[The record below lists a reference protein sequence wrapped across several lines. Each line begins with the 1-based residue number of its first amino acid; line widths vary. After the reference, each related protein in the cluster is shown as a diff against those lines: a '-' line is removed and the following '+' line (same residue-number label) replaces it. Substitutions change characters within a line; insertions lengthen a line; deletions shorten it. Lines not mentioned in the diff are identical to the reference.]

1 MPDAAQYRTP
11 PASLEPKAAHL
22 KDAAR
27 YSLARRTYYSP
38 VRQRSRTYTRPRSDR
53 PHGTPRR
60 EHSSSGGGGTTSA
73 QSKGH
78 RYQWYGLRARRL
90 AFRLHARCDAAG
102 RCQATSPKAARLKDA
117 AEHSLARRKCYPC
130 CNAHLHPTTSAQ
142 GRPNRPH
149 SPPRAQLKRQ
159 RRHDICT
166 DHSVIATRTEC
177 TGLIKGLEIEVRQS
191 YRDEGA
197 DLVNS
202 QLTKRSY
209 TSLSDTFRQF
219 PIDEASPKSAI

>member
-177 TGLIKGLEIEVRQS
+177 TGLIKGLETER
-191 YRDEGA
+191 
-197 DLVNS
+197 
-202 QLTKRSY
+202 
-209 TSLSDTFRQF
+209 
-219 PIDEASPKSAI
+219 